1 MVRRVLPALACLLLA
16 TGALAQVPE
25 AAALRARLRSGDA
38 DTQRMALL
46 EIGRLERPSLIP
58 FIVPSLRSPLPEIRA
73 QAADAIGQ
81 AARGWLS
88 TPPARRDPAPL
99 ASAVELLIARLK
111 VEAEP
116 TVRAAIAETIGRLPY
131 ATSGQVA
138 TAAAALVQAASA
150 DTVSDRLGSAKGLEA
165 LVRLNRPFA
174 LPTADAVVMKLR
186 SFVASDA
193 SRDARVRRLSLAALV
208 TVDAVDDMTVA
219 RAAGD
224 PDAQVRRLAMH
235 AAALALSTLS
245 TLSSKA
251 AREALIKGLADEA
264 AMVRLEAIE
273 AIEAIGAIGALA
285 GTDGDSM
292 CQAARA
298 ATGDRDVH
306 VALLAFDELA
316 WCMEEADVV
325 LLEQTVNDLSEAGT
339 PRGWHKAAHALV
351 ALVTVAPDRGRAAL
365 PQFVGSK
372 NWPLRM
378 YAARAAASLKDR
390 ATLER
395 LAGDENESVKEVAIE
410 GLRAF
415 GVRPDASKPRRRAP
429 ATLDLSADDIR
440 GLSSLHARVV
450 VRYVGTF
457 EMALLAPE
465 APDVVARVVSLARSG
480 YFDGLVIRRV
490 LPNLAVEAGA
500 GTAELG
506 GGAPLAREEVGL
518 WPHVR
523 GSVGINGE
531 STFFI
536 DLVDNPQ
543 FDHQYTVFAQL
554 LSGMDVVDKLLEGDV
569 IERVDI
575 VKP

>member
-1 MVRRVLPALACLLLA
+1 
-16 TGALAQVPE
+16 
-25 AAALRARLRSGDA
+25 
-38 DTQRMALL
+38 
-46 EIGRLERPSLIP
+46 
-58 FIVPSLRSPLPEIRA
+58 
-73 QAADAIGQ
+73 
-81 AARGWLS
+81 
-88 TPPARRDPAPL
+88 
-99 ASAVELLIARLK
+99 
-111 VEAEP
+111 
-116 TVRAAIAETIGRLPY
+116 
-131 ATSGQVA
+131 
-138 TAAAALVQAASA
+138 
-150 DTVSDRLGSAKGLEA
+150 
-165 LVRLNRPFA
+165 
-174 LPTADAVVMKLR
+174 
-186 SFVASDA
+186 
-193 SRDARVRRLSLAALV
+193 
-208 TVDAVDDMTVA
+208 
-219 RAAGD
+219 
-224 PDAQVRRLAMH
+224 
-235 AAALALSTLS
+235 
-245 TLSSKA
+245 
-251 AREALIKGLADEA
+251 
-264 AMVRLEAIE
+264 
-273 AIEAIGAIGALA
+273 
-285 GTDGDSM
+285 
-292 CQAARA
+292 
-298 ATGDRDVH
+298 
-306 VALLAFDELA
+306 
-316 WCMEEADVV
+316 
-325 LLEQTVNDLSEAGT
+325 
-339 PRGWHKAAHALV
+339 
-351 ALVTVAPDRGRAAL
+351 
-365 PQFVGSK
+365 
-372 NWPLRM
+372 M

-395 LAGDENESVKEVAIE
+395 LAGDENESVKEAAIE

-415 GVRPDASKPRRRAP
+415 GVRPGASKPRRRAP
-429 ATLDLSADDIR
+429 ATPELSADDIR